1 MSDRPGPVPGA
12 SRAEWRRWL
21 LAQRERFASGAEAAQ
36 AAARL
41 GRHLAEVLSGL
52 SPRCIGGYWPIRGEF
67 NPWPVLDRHAGLRD
81 IARALPWSWRE
92 PRRMVYRLW
101 PREGALQPDACG
113 IPSATGAEVA
123 PDVLIVPCVGFT
135 AAGWRLGYGG
145 GYFDRYLAEH
155 AGVRTVGVAW
165 RCSELPPDA
174 FAPGPQDRP
183 LTALVTD
190 AGVLLRP
197 A

>member
-1 MSDRPGPVPGA
+1 MSDRPGLAPGA
-12 SRAEWRRWL
+12 SRAEWRQWL
-21 LAQRERFASGAEAAQ
+21 LARREQFAGEGEAAQ

-41 GRHLAEVLSGL
+41 GRHLVDVLGGL

-67 NPWPVLDRHAGLRD
+67 NPWPVLEEDAGLRGVT
-81 IARALPWSWRE
+81 RALPWSGRE

-101 PREGALQPDACG
+101 PPGGELQPDACG
-113 IPSATGAEVA
+113 IPSATGPQVE

-135 AAGWRLGYGG
+135 ASGWRLGYGG

-155 AGVRTVGVAW
+155 PGARAVGVAW
-165 RCSELPPDA
+165 QGGELPPDA
-174 FAPGPQDRP
+174 FCPEPQDRP
-183 LTALVTD
+183 LAALVTE